1 MEMKTQLSLNGNDF
15 GLCQIN
21 DNIIEAITHSP
32 KTNGGTYYSKPMIA
46 DNWYTAKNNDVT
58 FDETSIPNKTTMDPT
73 NGSFAYLSS
82 FSGTGSVTV
91 HYYHPQKGWVH
102 QGIASHTYPNLSG
115 FNIEMVNELM
125 VIVSAFNSTTNKRS
139 TLVYVLIEKA
149 ISLQENQN
157 QRFTYKDIGVDINQR
172 CQMSYDVVNGLL
184 YVGVINSEVFN
195 LVSIAVSNNLASIS
209 DTYTPVIQNLYGF
222 AKAQA
227 ISTTGVVEYV
237 TLDNFENKL
246 KLIKISNNTVTAES
260 TYPYKLLNIS
270 AEDLAIADTLMYSSR
285 SNRCFTICLSR
296 KPTRS
301 IFVVFYYDL
310 ALQDYVVS
318 EYDVN
323 SFVEHMFIDNNC
335 GFSVFGLNTH
345 SGYHGIARAEYN
357 NVTKQIEFYS
367 IEDAAKATYF
377 ELDMADVSARKV
389 VAFNRD
395 NNSFTFIESR
405 LNYRLT
411 NYLLI
416 DREVSVIDTRHSV
429 DFEIDYRDIDGI
441 PLSSVAAIDS
451 MVLHSHEHSNH
462 NVLNKL
468 NRGTKDQLIYDSK
481 LIKLTK
487 LSSTW

>member
-1 MEMKTQLSLNGNDF
+1 MKTQLSLSGNDF
-15 GLCQIN
+15 SLCQIN

-32 KTNGGTYYSKPMIA
+32 KTNGGTYYSKPMIV
-46 DNWYTAKNNDVT
+46 DNWHTAKNNDVT
-58 FDETSIPNKTTMDPT
+58 FDETTIPNKTIMDPT
-73 NGSFAYLSS
+73 NGSFAYLST

-102 QGIASHTYPNLSG
+102 QGIASHEYPNLSD

-139 TLVYVLIEKA
+139 TLVYVLVEKA
-149 ISLQENQN
+149 ISLQENQG
-157 QRFTYKDIGVDINQR
+157 QRFTYKDIGVDISQR
-172 CQMSYDVVNGLL
+172 CQMSYDVSNGLL
-184 YVGVINSEVFN
+184 YLGITNSEVFN
-195 LVSIAVSNNLASIS
+195 LISIAVSNNLVTIS
-209 DTYTPVIQNLYGF
+209 DTYTSVIQNLYGF

-237 TLDNFENKL
+237 TLDNFQNKL
-246 KLIKISNNTVTAES
+246 KIIKLNNNAVTAE
-260 TYPYKLLNIS
+260 TLYPYKLLNIS
-270 AEDLAIADTLMYSSR
+270 VEDLAIADTLMYSSR

-301 IFVVFYYDL
+301 TFVVFYYDL

-335 GFSVFGLNTH
+335 GFSVFGLNSDT
-345 SGYHGIARAEYN
+345 GNHGIARAEFS
-357 NVTKQIEFYS
+357 NVTKQIEFYNTS
-367 IEDAAKATYF
+367 GTGEATYF
-377 ELDMADVSARKV
+377 ELDMTDVSARKV
-389 VAFNRD
+389 VAFNRE

-405 LNYRLT
+405 INYRLT

-416 DREVSVIDTRHSV
+416 DREVSVVDIRHSV

-451 MVLHSHEHSNH
+451 MVMHSHEHSNH
-462 NVLNKL
+462 HILNKL
-468 NRGTKDQLIYDSK
+468 NRGTKEQLIYDSK